1 MSKSVL
7 RILIV
12 RIPLDKFVKCI
23 ASYCSKNLSASFSNF
38 KAVKRLLML
47 LMAINLLEL
56 VSFFVKETISLSLV
70 VAARAELREVEP
82 FPRRRMSDSD
92 LSLKS
97 VENGVKLSYQEWL
110 GLQRMEV
117 TAAAGEKRIEL
128 LEEELKKH
136 SSMQSQ
142 VGEFRGL
149 EASKYVSKYLETSE
163 AWSDSGTTDNR
174 NVTDVSSFADPSEF
188 RTEERGRK
196 SRTKLPLLCYVV
208 SQKDSIIRFEKSL
221 KSLSYKF
228 FFNFQQNLGI

>member
-23 ASYCSKNLSASFSNF
+23 ASYCFKNLSASFSNF

-82 FPRRRMSDSD
+82 FPRRRRMSDSD

-97 VENGVKLSYQEWL
+97 GDNGVKLSYQEWL

-149 EASKYVSKYLETSE
+149 ETSRYVSKYLETSE
-163 AWSDSGTTDNR
+163 AWSDSGTTDSG
-174 NVTDVSSFADPSEF
+174 NVTDISSFADPSEF
-188 RTEERGRK
+188 GTEERGRK
-196 SRTKLPLLCYVV
+196 NRTKLPLLCYVV
-208 SQKDSIIRFEKSL
+208 S
-221 KSLSYKF
+221 
-228 FFNFQQNLGI
+228 